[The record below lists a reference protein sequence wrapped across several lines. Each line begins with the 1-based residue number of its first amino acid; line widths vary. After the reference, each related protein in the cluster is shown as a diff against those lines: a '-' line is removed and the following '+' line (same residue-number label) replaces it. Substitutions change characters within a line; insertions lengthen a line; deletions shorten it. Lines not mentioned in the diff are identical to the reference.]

1 MDVSILEIARLV
13 LNRELGEKAL
23 SDALDLLDIE
33 EAEGEELLK
42 TLNDLLEVEVTQ

>member
-33 EAEGEELLK
+33 EVEAEELLK
-42 TLNDLLEVEVTQ
+42 TLNDLLGVEVTQ